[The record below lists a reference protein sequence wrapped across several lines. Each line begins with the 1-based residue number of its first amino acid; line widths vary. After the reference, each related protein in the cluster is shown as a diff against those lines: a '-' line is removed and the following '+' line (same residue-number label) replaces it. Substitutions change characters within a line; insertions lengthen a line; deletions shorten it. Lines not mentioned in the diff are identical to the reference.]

1 MFDRFGMGK
10 ETRMSSHHRRSLA
23 LALLALALA
32 GCAAGPE
39 STDATTTPRTAPSE
53 PTTSV
58 TQPTP
63 SVTPPPTAVD
73 VPSFVDLRTGETTPL
88 PDGMPTTGRAYAVS
102 PDGTMVASS
111 PCCHAPNPV
120 WVANID
126 GTGVREITPDGIDG
140 FVPRWSPDGSMLVY
154 QERGADTQELG
165 TLVVVD
171 VATGERTVVTD
182 LKPKRVDSF
191 WWVNPTFTPDGEA
204 ILFSLPR
211 GSEADAPWDLWSVPA
226 AGGEPTLVLR
236 DAADGAYSPDG
247 RSLSYVPLAGE
258 DVPRP
263 GGLLI
268 ADADGT
274 DPRVL
279 VEGDAGLARWSPDGT
294 RITYEDDEGV
304 HVVDVATGETSLVA
318 RGDWPEWFDNDT
330 LIVSAA

>member
-1 MFDRFGMGK
+1 MI
-10 ETRMSSHHRRSLA
+10 TRHRLLVGAALLVALAACSSGSGTITGVRSL
-23 LALLALALA
+23 
-32 GCAAGPE
+32 
-39 STDATTTPRTAPSE
+39 
-53 PTTSV
+53 TS
-58 TQPTP
+58 
-63 SVTPPPTAVD
+63 
-73 VPSFVDLRTGETTPL
+73 
-88 PDGMPTTGRAYAVS
+88 DGIPTTGRAYAVS

-111 PCCHAPNPV
+111 PCCHPPNPV

-126 GTGVREITPDGIDG
+126 GTRVREITPEGVDG
-140 FVPRWSPDGSMLVY
+140 FIPRWSPDGSMLVY
-154 QERGADTQELG
+154 QERRADTQELG
-165 TLVVVD
+165 TLVVVG

-182 LKPKRVDSF
+182 LKPERVDSF

-236 DAADGAYSPDG
+236 DASDGAYSPDG
-247 RSLSYVPLAGE
+247 RSLSYVPQAGE

-279 VEGDAGLARWSPDGT
+279 VEGDAGLARWSPDAT
-294 RITYEDDEGV
+294 RITYLDDEGV
-304 HVVDVATGETSLVA
+304 HLVDVATGETSLVA